1 MLTELTRMDLSSD
14 PDYCYVETGSS
25 ASSSLSSDSAF
36 GEQLGCSIE
45 LCEGKICESCQE
57 VIADRYFLHV
67 NGGCWHADCLRCCVC
82 YSSLE
87 QEDSCFVKEDNIY
100 CKQDYISEFG
110 SKCSKCCRRIQ
121 ATDWVRRARD
131 HVYHLACFACDACQ
145 RQLSTGEEFALS
157 GGQVLCLR
165 HYKALVEG
173 DTDKDSEPSSKPKA
187 KRVRSS
193 FTEEQLQILQANF
206 RIESNPDSQELNR
219 ISLTAG
225 VSRRVAQV
233 WFQNARARQKK
244 QQLFGNQ
251 AIRSNPSGYS
261 HSQWSSG
268 SEGQLSDSTSE

>member
-1 MLTELTRMDLSSD
+1 MNYQNNRQKILMLRGLNIQCDMLSTTYYWIMLD
-14 PDYCYVETGSS
+14 
-25 ASSSLSSDSAF
+25 F
-36 GEQLGCSIE
+36 Q
-45 LCEGKICESCQE
+45 CEGKICESCQE

-100 CKQDYISEFG
+100 CKQDYIRYLSLSLSHGQTTKLLQLATSINTRFWNFVGHTNHCRNVIYNQVFNFALLSEFG

-173 DTDKDSEPSSKPKA
+173 DTDKGKS
-187 KRVRSS
+187 
-193 FTEEQLQILQANF
+193 ILF
-206 RIESNPDSQELNR
+206 SPIP
-219 ISLTAG
+219 
-225 VSRRVAQV
+225 
-233 WFQNARARQKK
+233 QK
-244 QQLFGNQ
+244 
-251 AIRSNPSGYS
+251 
-261 HSQWSSG
+261 
-268 SEGQLSDSTSE
+268 